1 MERQQRLNQAIIQVV
16 DNQIAANDPPET
28 NETLQRLVAEGFSL
42 PAAKE
47 LIGNVVV
54 AEVFDVL
61 TAGEPFNLE
70 RYVAALDKLPEIPK
84 ISAQYS

>member
-16 DNQIAANDPPET
+16 DNQIEANDPPEI
-28 NETLQRLVAEGFSL
+28 NLTLERLVSEGFSL

-54 AEVFDVL
+54 AEVFNVM
-61 TAGEPFNLE
+61 AEGEPFDLN
-70 RYVAALDKLPEIPK
+70 RYVSALDKLPELPDMRID
-84 ISAQYS
+84 